1 MANQG
6 IGQSKAA
13 AGFGRVGGF
22 TLHGVGD
29 IENILDVIFLT
40 GAAFAQLTVLFNAS
54 SPHAGDER
62 ATFLGWCG
70 GAIVSF
76 TVRGDTRKFCKGVGH
91 FSQRLAGE
99 PLEKLSGNG
108 LFGIGKLLMSGQYVV
123 EKFRHLCVVI
133 KTQYPR
139 EHFARAIGY
148 TQTLWCRFGSAD
160 FRDEGSFNAGGGVID
175 QCCL

>member
-6 IGQSKAA
+6 IGQSKAD

-62 ATFLGWCG
+62 ATFLGGGG

-76 TVRGDTRKFCKGVGH
+76 AVRGDAGKLYKGIGH
-91 FSQRLAGE
+91 FSQRIARE
-99 PLEKLSGNG
+99 PLETLGGNG
-108 LFGIGKLLMSGQYVV
+108 FFGIGKLLMSGQYVV

-160 FRDEGSFNAGGGVID
+160 FRDEGSFNAGGGGID